1 MSKLIDIKHPFQI
14 KDVKSIN
21 EYLFILK
28 NVLRRI
34 DQKGA
39 KEKPEGISI
48 PVRWSNNFN
57 DFVIDFG
64 TDKQRDITG
73 IHLEN
78 SSFYY
83 SSDLES
89 LNSINYVLNKIKNCS
104 NIEKIAIQYK
114 LKKNENRFL
123 NFILSN
129 KKVYFSG
136 LYNRCQTKKRS
147 GVYSADNKK
156 SILID
161 NSSDFTN
168 EIKKFF
174 TFLEPTKKTFL
185 ELNYNSLYLKFLE
198 KIEIAEYVLKNKN
211 NIDSSIKLKDY
222 IHKNLK
228 NNKIKISD
236 YINILNKTEIFNEN
250 YLFWFFIYDITL
262 IYNNIILS
270 HLSDKSIKGIVI
282 HDNISDNLIKIV
294 KSYKIDNFKKE
305 NILLEPILPV
315 RF

>member
-28 NVLRRI
+28 NILRSI

-39 KEKPEGISI
+39 KEKPDGFNI
-48 PVRWSNNFN
+48 PVRWSNKCN

-64 TDKQRDITG
+64 SDKQRDITG
-73 IHLEN
+73 IHLDN

-83 SSDLES
+83 SSDLEA
-89 LNSINYVLNKIKNCS
+89 LNNINYVLNKIKNCS

-123 NFILSN
+123 NFVLSD
-129 KKVYFSG
+129 KKIYFTG

-147 GVYSADNKK
+147 GIYSVNNKK

-161 NSSDFTN
+161 NSSEFSN
-168 EIKKFF
+168 EVKKFF
-174 TFLEPTKKTFL
+174 TFLETTKKTFL
-185 ELNYNSLYLKFLE
+185 EVNYNSLYLKFLE
-198 KIEIAEYVLKNKN
+198 KIETTEYTLKNKSD
-211 NIDSSIKLKDY
+211 IDTFIKLKDY
-222 IHKNLK
+222 IHKDLK
-228 NNKIKISD
+228 KVNIKISD
-236 YINILNKTEIFNEN
+236 YIKLLNKEIYFSEN

-262 IYNNIILS
+262 IYNNIVVN
-270 HLSDKSIKGIVI
+270 HLKDKSIHNIVI
-282 HDNISDNLIKIV
+282 YDNISNNLIKIV
-294 KSYKIDNFKKE
+294 NSYKIDNFKKE
-305 NILLEPILPV
+305 SILLDPILPV